1 MNNVCLHM
9 NAAGARVCVCVRRA
23 SSENRRGHR
32 GDGGNEGREIKEVT
46 GETVD
51 GKERSGG
58 EESRGEDGA

>member
-1 MNNVCLHM
+1 MLQVHVC
-9 NAAGARVCVCVRRA
+9 VCVCVRRA
-23 SSENRRGHR
+23 SSENCRGHR

-58 EESRGEDGA
+58 EESRAEDGA